1 MMQVRRL
8 DDVLAGNKEKV
19 PKSSRTNS
27 AKTRFPSLEKREP
40 SSKIYVR

>member
-8 DDVLAGNKEKV
+8 DDVLARNKEKV
-19 PKSSRTNS
+19 PNS
-27 AKTRFPSLEKREP
+27 AKPRFPSLPQMEKREP